1 MTGAATAELQL
12 GCLAIVLLYLA
23 LRLWREPSRAAFL
36 GRFGLLMAAS
46 WLAEDTCIRL
56 YGFYAYDPSWW
67 GFIDQVPV
75 LIVAIWPV
83 VIHSALD
90 LAEHLAGRG
99 GAAPDDGEARARSAR
114 RVALIGALIVF
125 TDAALIEPIAVRVGL
140 WRWFEPGL
148 FAVPPIGVLGW
159 ALFTALAMGIF
170 RSRLHAAWVLLVAP
184 VGTHLLLLATWW
196 GALRH
201 VSGPIDP
208 WVGVGVAAAVAL
220 AVVARLLRGRGPW
233 PAPALML
240 LRAPGAAFFFALL
253 VIHALDDA
261 ALTAYALCFAAPWL
275 TLVGLSLARRGTG
288 ASPDR

>member
-1 MTGAATAELQL
+1 VTGAATVELQL

-23 LRLWREPSRAAFL
+23 LRLWREPARAAFL

-99 GAAPDDGEARARSAR
+99 GADAAEGEGSAR
-114 RVALIGALIVF
+114 RVRAVALLGALIVF

-159 ALFTALAMGIF
+159 ALFTALAMATF
-170 RSRLHAAWVLLVAP
+170 QSRLRAAWVLLVAP
-184 VGTHLLLLATWW
+184 IGTHLLLLAAWW

-201 VSGPIDP
+201 VSGPIEP
-208 WVGVGVAAAVAL
+208 WVGVGVAAAAAL
-220 AVVARLLRGRGPW
+220 VVLVRLWRGRGPW
-233 PAPALML
+233 PPPGLMM

-253 VIHALDDA
+253 VLHALDDA
-261 ALTAYALCFAAPWL
+261 ALTSYALCFAVPWL
-275 TLVGLSLARRGTG
+275 VLVGLSLGRRSAG
-288 ASPDR
+288 APGA

>member
-1 MTGAATAELQL
+1 MTGAATVELQL

-23 LRLWREPSRAAFL
+23 LRLWREPARVAFL
-36 GRFGLLMAAS
+36 GRFALLMAAS

-67 GFIDQVPV
+67 GFIDRVPL

-90 LAEHLAGRG
+90 LAERLTERDRGGSAGREG
-99 GAAPDDGEARARSAR
+99 RARDVR
-114 RVALIGALIVF
+114 LVALLGALIVF

-159 ALFTALAMGIF
+159 ALFTALAMATF
-170 RSRLHAAWVLLVAP
+170 RSRLHSAWVLLVAP

-201 VSGPIDP
+201 VSGPIDS
-208 WVGVGVAAAVAL
+208 WLGVGLAAAAAL

-233 PAPALML
+233 PPPASMM
-240 LRAPGAAFFFALL
+240 LRAPGALFFFALL
-253 VIHALDDA
+253 VLHALDDA

-275 TLVGLSLARRGTG
+275 TLVGLSLRRRGPAT
-288 ASPDR
+288 PD